1 MTVFVNSFELWV
13 ECAIKA
19 VWSDFFT
26 GPVWKYGIYV

>member
-1 MTVFVNSFELWV
+1 MAGILEFRRS
-13 ECAIKA
+13 IKA